1 MINEELNKQLEQRAY
16 NRNYN
21 PPPEDVTMTIQG
33 KVCATLENIIVFTGL
48 PKAGKSSFLTAAI
61 CSAFMTYSL
70 FDIKIS
76 LPQNRRIIGY
86 FDTESSTYDFYKTM
100 ERIKTN
106 MGANELPLHFQPFT
120 LRDAEPA
127 QIKVLIEYYLTQL
140 PQCSMLFIDGLL
152 DCLNNYNDETES
164 RLLITWLKKITT
176 IYKITIVGVVHIG
189 KKDNNTLGHFGSM
202 VDRYSQSVLI
212 VERDTDKNL
221 FTLKPKFMRSDLH
234 FNPISLT
241 NNAGKFEQVF

>member
-16 NRNYN
+16 NRNYQ
-21 PPPEDVTMTIQG
+21 PPIEEVTMTIQG
-33 KVCATLENIIVFTGL
+33 KVIATLENIVVFTGL

-70 FDIKIS
+70 FDIKIN
-76 LPQNRRIIGY
+76 LPHNRKIIGY

-100 ERIKTN
+100 DRIKMN
-106 MGANELPLHFQPFT
+106 MGANDLPINFQPFT
-120 LRDAEPA
+120 LRDAQPSE
-127 QIKVLIEYYLTQL
+127 IKSLIEYYLSQL
-140 PQCSMLFIDGLL
+140 PQCSIVFIDGLL

-202 VDRYSQSVLI
+202 VDRYSQSVLV

-221 FTLKPKFMRSDLH
+221 FTLKPKFMRSDIH
-234 FNPISLT
+234 FQNISLT